1 MQLRKNFSRTRF
13 PSTVISRA
21 IEDLEG
27 LAADAEA
34 KDRANFE
41 QSQADK
47 EYKSRYTPTY
57 RQINSFGTSLRNE
70 DWTFNSIDEWYAAY
84 DRGATGASLSVHAA
98 FYSLGV
104 SLDPHL
110 KSTTVTVNAPTNE
123 KAERLM
129 RFFNLAEVESKLPE
143 PPVAEA
149 PTIPVVVFIG
159 HGRSSDWRDIKDHLR
174 DSHHYAIEAYEVG
187 ARAGHSIRDV
197 LDTMLRASTFAL
209 LVMTAEDET
218 ADGDARTRQNVVHE
232 AGLFQGR
239 LGFNRAI
246 AVVENGVEVFS
257 NLDGVQQI
265 RYDKGNVKSTFGEIL
280 ATLRREFGDRR

>member
-1 MQLRKNFSRTRF
+1 MRLSKTFARTRF
-13 PSTVISRA
+13 SSSVVGRA
-21 IEDLEG
+21 VEDLER
-27 LAADAEA
+27 LADQADAEA
-34 KDRANFE
+34 RAAHDAE
-41 QSQADK
+41 YADQK
-47 EYKSRYTPTY
+47 YPPYFAPSY
-57 RQINSFGTSLRNE
+57 RM
-70 DWTFNSIDEWYAAY
+70 WTFNTSRDNEEWSFDSISEWYAAY
-84 DRGATGASLSVHAA
+84 ERGATGAYISLSTGST
-98 FYSLGV
+98 YSF
-104 SLDPHL
+104 SLIFN
-110 KSTTVTVNAPTNE
+110 SGAQSSVVAVAAPTNE
-123 KAERLM
+123 KVERLM
-129 RFFNLAEVESKLPE
+129 RHFNLAEEESKLPD
-143 PPVAEA
+143 PPAYEA
-149 PTIPVVVFIG
+149 PKIPVVVFIG

-174 DSHHYAIEAYEVG
+174 DSHHYTIEAYEVG

-197 LDTMLRASTFAL
+197 LSTMLGSSTFAL

-218 ADGDARTRQNVVHE
+218 ADGDSRARQNVVHE